1 MSKTE
6 WGEIKMTYYMVAGL
20 PYSAELYHHGIK
32 GQKWGIRRFQQE
44 NGTLTSAGRERYADA
59 IAKSATNVSSD
70 TKNNGSSTNS
80 SQRKEKLKKIAKAA
94 AVTAGTAAL
103 AYGTYK
109 LAKSGTLSDIA
120 NAVSGKTNSLISD
133 VKGGSDGIRTSY
145 RSLKAGK
152 RATTASRLKDAAFS
166 FKMSDEELLSKINR
180 LENEAKLTNLT
191 YDSIMNP
198 SDPKKRIIL
207 NAGKKTAETVL
218 AGVGIYGIKALLTK
232 KISPKEAADYLAPKP
247 KKK

>member
-59 IAKSATNVSSD
+59 IAKSAANANGDSS
-70 TKNNGSSTNS
+70 GS
-80 SQRKEKLKKIAKAA
+80 SQRKEKLKRIAKAA
-94 AVTAGTAAL
+94 AIAAGTAAV

-109 LAKSGTLSDIA
+109 LAKSGALSNVA
-120 NAVSGKTNSLISD
+120 NSINSSD
-133 VKGGSDGIRTSY
+133 R
-145 RSLKAGK
+145 AEK
-152 RATTASRLKDAAFS
+152 RATTASRIKDAAFS
-166 FKMSDEELLSKINR
+166 FKMSDEELLSKVAR

>member
-1 MSKTE
+1 MA
-6 WGEIKMTYYMVAGL
+6 YYMVAGL

-32 GQKWGIRRFQQE
+32 GQKWGLRRFQQE

-59 IAKSATNVSSD
+59 IAKSAANANGNSS
-70 TKNNGSSTNS
+70 GS
-80 SQRKEKLKKIAKAA
+80 SQRKEKLKRIAKAA
-94 AVTAGTAAL
+94 AIAAGTAAV

-109 LAKSGTLSDIA
+109 LAKSGALS
-120 NAVSGKTNSLISD
+120 NVTNSINSSD
-133 VKGGSDGIRTSY
+133 R
-145 RSLKAGK
+145 AEK
-152 RATTASRLKDAAFS
+152 RATTASRIKDAAFS
-166 FKMSDEELLSKINR
+166 FKMSDEELLSKITR

>member
-59 IAKSATNVSSD
+59 IAKSAANTNGDSS
-70 TKNNGSSTNS
+70 GS
-80 SQRKEKLKKIAKAA
+80 SQRKEKLKRIAKAA
-94 AVTAGTAAL
+94 AITAGTAAV

-109 LAKSGTLSDIA
+109 LAKSGALSNVA
-120 NAVSGKTNSLISD
+120 NSINSSD
-133 VKGGSDGIRTSY
+133 R
-145 RSLKAGK
+145 AEK
-152 RATTASRLKDAAFS
+152 RATTASRIKDAAFS

-207 NAGKKTAETVL
+207 SAGKKTAETVL

>member
-1 MSKTE
+1 MA
-6 WGEIKMTYYMVAGL
+6 YYMVAGL

-32 GQKWGIRRFQQE
+32 GQKWGLRRFQQE

-59 IAKSATNVSSD
+59 IAKSAANASGS
-70 TKNNGSSTNS
+70 TKKSGSSAGS

-94 AVTAGTAAL
+94 AITAGTAAV

-109 LAKSGTLSDIA
+109 LAKSGALS
-120 NAVSGKTNSLISD
+120 NVTNGVNSSD
-133 VKGGSDGIRTSY
+133 R
-145 RSLKAGK
+145 AEK
-152 RATTASRLKDAAFS
+152 RATTASRIKDAAFS
-166 FKMSDEELLSKINR
+166 FKMSDEELLSKITR
-180 LENEAKLTNLT
+180 LENEVKLTNLT

>member
-1 MSKTE
+1 
-6 WGEIKMTYYMVAGL
+6 MTYYMVAGL

-59 IAKSATNVSSD
+59 IAKSEANANGNSSR
-70 TKNNGSSTNS
+70 S

-94 AVTAGTAAL
+94 AITAGTAAV

-109 LAKSGTLSDIA
+109 LAKSGALS
-120 NAVSGKTNSLISD
+120 NVTNSINSS
-133 VKGGSDGIRTSY
+133 VR
-145 RSLKAGK
+145 AEK
-152 RATTASRLKDAAFS
+152 RASTASRIKDAAFS
-166 FKMSDEELLSKINR
+166 FKMSDEELLSKITR

>member
-44 NGTLTSAGRERYADA
+44 NGTLTTAGRERYADS
-59 IAKSATNVSSD
+59 IAKSAANANGNSS
-70 TKNNGSSTNS
+70 GS

-94 AVTAGTAAL
+94 AITAGTAAV

-109 LAKSGTLSDIA
+109 LAKSGALS
-120 NAVSGKTNSLISD
+120 NVTNSINSSD
-133 VKGGSDGIRTSY
+133 RAK
-145 RSLKAGK
+145 K
-152 RATTASRLKDAAFS
+152 RATTASRIKDAAFS
-166 FKMSDEELLSKINR
+166 FKMSDEELLSKITR

>member
-1 MSKTE
+1 MA
-6 WGEIKMTYYMVAGL
+6 YYMVAGL

-32 GQKWGIRRFQQE
+32 GQKWGLRRFQQE

-59 IAKSATNVSSD
+59 IAKSAANVSGS
-70 TKNNGSSTNS
+70 TKKSGSSAGS

-94 AVTAGTAAL
+94 AITAGTAAV

-109 LAKSGTLSDIA
+109 LAKSGALTDAA
-120 NAVSGKTNSLISD
+120 NAVKGKTTSLVTD
-133 VKGGSDGIRTSY
+133 VKGGSDGVRTSY
-145 RSLKAGK
+145 RSLEAQK
-152 RATTASRLKDAAFS
+152 RAVTAKRIKKAAFS
-166 FKMSDEELLSKINR
+166 FNMSDKELMKEVNR
-180 LENEAKLTNLT
+180 LKLEIDYNNLIVE
-191 YDSIMNP
+191 SIMNP
-198 SDPKKRIIL
+198 ADPKERIIL

>member
-59 IAKSATNVSSD
+59 IAKSAANANGDSS
-70 TKNNGSSTNS
+70 GS
-80 SQRKEKLKKIAKAA
+80 SQRKEKLKRIAKAA
-94 AVTAGTAAL
+94 AIAAGTAAV

-109 LAKSGTLSDIA
+109 LAKSGALSNVA
-120 NAVSGKTNSLISD
+120 NSINSSD
-133 VKGGSDGIRTSY
+133 R
-145 RSLKAGK
+145 AEK
-152 RATTASRLKDAAFS
+152 RATTASRIKDAAFS
-166 FKMSDEELLSKINR
+166 FKMSDEELLSKVTR

>member
-1 MSKTE
+1 MA
-6 WGEIKMTYYMVAGL
+6 YYMVAGL

-32 GQKWGIRRFQQE
+32 GQKWGLRRFQQE

-59 IAKSATNVSSD
+59 IAKSAANASGSA
-70 TKNNGSSTNS
+70 KKSGSSAGS

-94 AVTAGTAAL
+94 AITAGTAAV

-109 LAKSGTLSDIA
+109 LAKSGALTDAA
-120 NAVSGKTNSLISD
+120 NAVKGKTTSLVTD
-133 VKGGSDGIRTSY
+133 VKGGSDGVRTSF
-145 RSLKAGK
+145 RSDKAGK
-152 RATTASRLKDAAFS
+152 RASTASRIKDAAFS

-180 LENEAKLTNLT
+180 LENEAKLNNLT

-198 SDPKKRIIL
+198 ADPKKRIIL